1 MKDRL
6 PLLRLV
12 RTLRPLRARQW
23 VAQSRHALRG
33 VGSPVVWDRPGPLFS
48 DTGAAASFL
57 EPPAHARV
65 EPGPTIR
72 LIGASLDAHPE
83 IDWGWTEDG
92 PLFAYHLHQFDFA
105 RDPSLSPSQRLA
117 WMLDWIRRHDS
128 GVGWDPHPLG
138 LRILS
143 WGKLLLSPGALPE
156 DPEGRAEVARSLARQ
171 IETLSKNLE
180 IRLQANHLLSNL
192 IGVVFGGF
200 LFQGPDA
207 ERWRGFWSHLRD
219 EMDRQIHGDG
229 LHEERAPMYHALL
242 LENLLDLLNLV
253 QAAEGPLPD
262 AMSECLQSVTS
273 RMIVA
278 LETVAHPDGDIALF
292 SDSAF
297 GIAHRPET
305 LRAYADSL
313 AVSPASSRALLPDG
327 GYARLVAGGFTLIAS
342 VAGPAPAHQPGHAH
356 CDALAFELS
365 YGDQRIVTDTGVFE
379 YVPGERR
386 RLARATA
393 SHSTLEIAGE
403 EQAEIWSAHR
413 VGGRPQVHLDRTE
426 PERLVV
432 ASCRGWS
439 TSETLHQ
446 RHFMAGDEAIEIRD
460 MLQGRRLPVRLHLPL
475 APGLEPRLSHDQDGG
490 TEAHLRLADGTW
502 LRIAL
507 PVAADW
513 KIIRTPYYPSFGCE
527 QERACLM
534 GEASNFDSGTFRFE
548 IVG

>member
-1 MKDRL
+1 
-6 PLLRLV
+6 
-12 RTLRPLRARQW
+12 
-23 VAQSRHALRG
+23 
-33 VGSPVVWDRPGPLFS
+33 
-48 DTGAAASFL
+48 
-57 EPPAHARV
+57 
-65 EPGPTIR
+65 
-72 LIGASLDAHPE
+72 
-83 IDWGWTEDG
+83 
-92 PLFAYHLHQFDFA
+92 
-105 RDPSLSPSQRLA
+105 
-117 WMLDWIRRHDS
+117 
-128 GVGWDPHPLG
+128 
-138 LRILS
+138 
-143 WGKLLLSPGALPE
+143 
-156 DPEGRAEVARSLARQ
+156 
-171 IETLSKNLE
+171 
-180 IRLQANHLLSNL
+180 
-192 IGVVFGGF
+192 
-200 LFQGPDA
+200 
-207 ERWRGFWSHLRD
+207 
-219 EMDRQIHGDG
+219 
-229 LHEERAPMYHALL
+229 MYHALL

-490 TEAHLRLADGTW
+490 TEAHLRLADGAW